1 MEYYLTND
9 ELYHHGI
16 LGMKWGVRR
25 YQNADGTLTAEGKRR
40 YRLDENG
47 KYVKRTRAERKEYDR
62 KVKAAQAAAK
72 AKKNKSPR
80 EKPINE
86 LTDKQLQKYIERMR
100 NEETAARLRNSVNQ
114 LDPKPLSKGEQFA
127 KLMMDKVVM
136 PMAQDAGKK
145 FLDAMV
151 QNMNKSE
158 PDKYDQAKKEAEYWK
173 NINTAKQQKDQ
184 YDRNVA
190 NDQAQEEA
198 RKAKEA
204 EQKAKEAKE
213 KADKAKNFING
224 LFNGNNGGSSSG
236 PKTETVNNS
245 SKKKNKKAKP
255 NSNDTKGPEVVDA
268 EFKVKNEEWVND
280 FVAGFYQTPL
290 PQLPY
295 DPNKK

>member
-100 NEETAARLRNSVNQ
+100 NEETAAKLRNSVNQ

-145 FLDAMV
+145 LIDAMV

-158 PDKYDQAKKEAEYWK
+158 PDKYEQAKKEAEYWK

-190 NDQAQEEA
+190 NDSNKDKNKKEGSDNKKSN
-198 RKAKEA
+198 KAK
-204 EQKAKEAKE
+204 
-213 KADKAKNFING
+213 DFIKSFM
-224 LFNGNNGGSSSG
+224 LDDDDEPSSSG
-236 PKTETVNNS
+236 PKAEFVKGSEKT
-245 SKKKNKKAKP
+245 KKKVKP
-255 NSNDTKGPEVVDA
+255 NSNDAKGPEVVDA

-295 DPNKK
+295 DPNRK